1 MKLPRYL
8 QEPEN
13 EDTECQRVREQFVPL
28 HNWALP
34 ATFHA
39 TSKPHTKIH
48 LFRALSIYFH
58 AFLNLVGAQAVLPG
72 AYVTRQ
78 GKNQAIILA
87 MKPPRLNVT
96 GKTC

>member
-1 MKLPRYL
+1 MKLPRLL

-13 EDTECQRVREQFVPL
+13 EDTECQCEQFVPL

-34 ATFHA
+34 AMFHA
-39 TSKPHTKIH
+39 TNKPHTKIH

-58 AFLNLVGAQAVLPG
+58 AFLNLVGAQVVLPG
-72 AYVTRQ
+72 VYVTCQ

-87 MKPPRLNVT
+87 VKPPKLNVT